1 MHAMALLHEYNITY
15 DITQNIGYFTITLV
29 KVICH
34 EKKITENL
42 PDLSKVGVFNRP
54 GVAGAVL
61 KTPSSLADSV
71 SQ

>member
-1 MHAMALLHEYNITY
+1 MALLHDYNISY
-15 DITQNIGYFTITLV
+15 DITQIIGFFTITLV
-29 KVICH
+29 RVICH

-54 GVAGAVL
+54 GVAGVVL
-61 KTPSSLADSV
+61 KRALSLADSV